1 MNDVE
6 PFAQMAEEYRR
17 SAAVISL
24 RIEEMGAP
32 VEIEQRRRK
41 AHLISVLA
49 ELRTTAAL
57 LEHYYD
63 VPRDH
68 PCAAGS
74 YYAPK
79 GKRHDD

>member
-1 MNDVE
+1 MDR
-6 PFAQMAEEYRR
+6 FARMAEEYRR

-57 LEHYYD
+57 LETYYE

-79 GKRHDD
+79 RKHHDDG

>member
-1 MNDVE
+1 MDR
-6 PFAQMAEEYRR
+6 FARMAEEYRR
-17 SAAVISL
+17 SAAAVSL

-57 LEHYYD
+57 LETYYE

-79 GKRHDD
+79 GKHHDD